1 MALNQNSTGSDNK
14 NELTVEQCV
23 AKEEVKADIIE
34 NGEDLKIEIKNI
46 FSMSNKYIE
55 NPYQCSADGCDYIA
69 RDNSLLKR
77 HIGWKHTGKLI
88 EFSLQLISL
97 QITIFDKI
105 LSILFFQMKS
115 HLNVNYVI

>member
-1 MALNQNSTGSDNK
+1 MALNQNPTGSDNK
-14 NELTVEQCV
+14 NELTVEQGV

-69 RDNSLLKR
+69 RDNSVLNR
-77 HIGWKHTGKLI
+77 HIRWRHAGKVLN
-88 EFSLQLISL
+88 FSLEFHSRPENLKNSRKKTREI
-97 QITIFDKI
+97 
-105 LSILFFQMKS
+105 
-115 HLNVNYVI
+115 NYYSRLYFTKVS